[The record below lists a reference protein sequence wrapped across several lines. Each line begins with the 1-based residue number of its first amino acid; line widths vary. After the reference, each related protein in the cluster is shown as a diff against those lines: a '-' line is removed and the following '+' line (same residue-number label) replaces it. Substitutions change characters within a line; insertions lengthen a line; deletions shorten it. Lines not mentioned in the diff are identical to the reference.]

1 MPNIS
6 GVDVYTALLLPG
18 LAARTHL
25 SREREINVEQVS
37 MARRDH
43 PYDFAYLRYGVPLA
57 IECFS
62 PQQIRFRTDV
72 FSQPPLYLSLSH
84 LARRSLHLHLVCNQ
98 SVSQSPSA
106 FFLSFSLCDRPS
118 PSLPSPHHRS
128 SVVSLGVD
136 VGRDGRG
143 RFTEEGTNEQQ
154 APLGTSKMNG
164 IPPTCTATD
173 RPTERG
179 RRNLKFCAA

>member
-25 SREREINVEQVS
+25 SREREINVEQVF

-98 SVSQSPSA
+98 SVRHQALS
-106 FFLSFSLCDRPS
+106 FFLSLSATVPAL
-118 PSLPSPHHRS
+118 PSLPR
-128 SVVSLGVD
+128 
-136 VGRDGRG
+136 
-143 RFTEEGTNEQQ
+143 T
-154 APLGTSKMNG
+154 
-164 IPPTCTATD
+164 TA
-173 RPTERG
+173 
-179 RRNLKFCAA
+179 AALSR